1 MVKEDTERK
10 SRGERK
16 RGIGKVKKKGG
27 AGSMRRE
34 GSFAEEIVSTQFD
47 QGK

>member
-1 MVKEDTERK
+1 MRFYLTDAAVLGNHPMVAAISKMLGF
-10 SRGERK
+10 S
-16 RGIGKVKKKGG
+16 
-27 AGSMRRE
+27 AMRRE